1 MQTQM
6 YKTESIVKAR
16 QMRTSQTI
24 LDIQKTEN
32 ERDEEQ
38 TTYKTTMQAL
48 LRERLKQGKAKT
60 VLDHKFIKLEARM
73 NGL

>member
-32 ERDEEQ
+32 ERDEEK

-60 VLDHKFIKLEARM
+60 VLDHKFINLEARM